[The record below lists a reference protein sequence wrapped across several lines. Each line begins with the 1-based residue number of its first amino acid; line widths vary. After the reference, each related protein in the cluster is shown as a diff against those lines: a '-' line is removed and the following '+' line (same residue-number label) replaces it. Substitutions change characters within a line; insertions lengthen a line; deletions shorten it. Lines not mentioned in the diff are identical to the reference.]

1 MAGTS
6 RSACSRGAFRLN
18 TRCRQYNTHGA
29 AQELALRNSAGRK
42 PGTLQALQGTR
53 WAGFAGRQ
61 PCGFLHDG
69 QTCNEKFVT
78 YVPQEFLRALPV

>member
-1 MAGTS
+1 VA
-6 RSACSRGAFRLN
+6 L
-18 TRCRQYNTHGA
+18 Q
-29 AQELALRNSAGRK
+29 QELALRNSAGRK